1 MAIAAI
7 LRFMPLP
14 IRGKS
19 EGQPMSA
26 QKHILIVDNDRASR
40 STLAAALEMDGA
52 FAVTQADSA
61 AEGMAKT
68 QTRASRFDAVIL
80 DLALPDADGCELCAR
95 MRRGGLRMPIIMMT
109 GHTSEQDVVRGLD
122 AGANDYVTKPFR
134 LAELAARLRAQIR
147 AHETSDDA
155 VLVIGP
161 YHFHP
166 GARTLH
172 DPLANHRIRLT
183 DKETAVLKFLYRTG
197 GKPVARRTLL
207 REVWGYAKGASTHT
221 VETHIYRLRRKIEP
235 EPGSVRILVNED
247 GGYRLAQNRPNGGLN
262 ATWHP
267 HVRLEMVAVQ

>member
-1 MAIAAI
+1 
-7 LRFMPLP
+7 
-14 IRGKS
+14 
-19 EGQPMSA
+19 MSA
-26 QKHILIVDNDRASR
+26 QKHILIVDDDRASR
-40 STLAAALEMDGA
+40 SRLAAALGTDGS
-52 FAVTQADSA
+52 FAVTQANSA
-61 AEGMAKT
+61 AEALAKA

-80 DLALPDADGCELCAR
+80 DLALPDTDGCELCAR
-95 MRRGGLRMPIIMMT
+95 MRRGGLRMPIIMVT
-109 GHTSEQDVVRGLD
+109 RHTSEQDVVRGLD

-134 LAELAARLRAQIR
+134 LGELAARLRAQIR

-183 DKETAVLKFLYRTG
+183 DKETAVLKFLYRSG
-197 GKPVARRTLL
+197 AKPVVRQTLL

-235 EPGSVRILVNED
+235 EPNSERILVNEE

-262 ATWHP
+262 ATWRP
-267 HVRLEMVAVQ
+267 RVRLEMAAVQ